1 MPLAPPLL
9 LAFVTDFV
17 ARCNHLEASSM
28 LDRVASEKAENAAPP
43 VPLSAPVCATAR
55 EQSAS
60 TASSEGNPTS
70 VVGETL
76 IENSERVMS
85 LDSPPPPMRKGYDTS
100 RSAAKG
106 LTRSAHVKP
115 FFRAIASAPSLEEQ
129 RRIGRHRL
137 RILFSRFIRTR
148 SEGAIDIFLSY
159 SYFVVYRYV
168 YLMGNGI

>member
-1 MPLAPPLL
+1 
-9 LAFVTDFV
+9 
-17 ARCNHLEASSM
+17 M
-28 LDRVASEKAENAAPP
+28 LDKVASEKAENAAAAAPP

-60 TASSEGNPTS
+60 TASSEGKPTS
-70 VVGETL
+70 VVGETR

-85 LDSPPPPMRKGYDTS
+85 LDSPPPPIRKGYETS

-129 RRIGRHRL
+129 RRIGRHL
-137 RILFSRFIRTR
+137 CLNLFSRLILKR
-148 SEGAIDIFLSY
+148 SEGATDIFLPY
-159 SYFVVYRYV
+159 SYFVVYIFISFIRGGMV
-168 YLMGNGI
+168 SLLFQKNS

>member
-1 MPLAPPLL
+1 
-9 LAFVTDFV
+9 
-17 ARCNHLEASSM
+17 M
-28 LDRVASEKAENAAPP
+28 LDKVASEKAENAAAAAPP
-43 VPLSAPVCATAR
+43 VVPLSAPVCATAR

-60 TASSEGNPTS
+60 TASSEGKPTS
-70 VVGETL
+70 VVGDTR

-129 RRIGRHRL
+129 RRIGRHL
-137 RILFSRFIRTR
+137 CRILFSRLILTS
-148 SEGAIDIFLSY
+148 SEGATDIFLILILWCIY
-159 SYFVVYRYV
+159 YFFYTRVEMVSLELADY
-168 YLMGNGI
+168 